1 MTPQSNKIKILC
13 RKSLWS
19 LCTLVTCTLL
29 NLCSW
34 IYGRGCIVFRAQPGR
49 SRGDGI
55 CVSLSASKCDLVWMC
70 LKKSQF
76 CFLPSKPFPSMSL
89 LSLEEWLLSCL
100 CTIRQMVNVF
110 IVEPQRE
117 ENLLRCLRGLFPVS
131 FLSLN
136 RTTLHSRIS
145 FTETIPSTAASI
157 RGNVLLLQY
166 FARSLLTT
174 SDFTSDPVQ
183 TE

>member
-1 MTPQSNKIKILC
+1 MVT
-13 RKSLWS
+13 
-19 LCTLVTCTLL
+19 LCTLVTCIVL

-34 IYGRGCIVFRAQPGR
+34 IYDRGCSVFRAQADR

-55 CVSLSASKCDLVWMC
+55 GVPLSASKCDLVWMC
-70 LKKSQF
+70 LKKSQLS
-76 CFLPSKPFPSMSL
+76 FLPSKAFPSMSL

-117 ENLLRCLRGLFPVS
+117 ENLLRCLRWLFPGS
-131 FLSLN
+131 SLSLN
-136 RTTLHSRIS
+136 RTTLHSRIC
-145 FTETIPSTAASI
+145 FTQTIPSTAASI
-157 RGNVLLLQY
+157 RGNVLLFQC
-166 FARSLLTT
+166 FAHSLLTT